1 MWRTLP
7 VSRIRHGASKTAA
20 RLIEKE
26 RAMRTNLLRSTA
38 IMLALIGSMA
48 ASAQD
53 APRDTGPRGPL
64 AGPNPNPPQSAS
76 QPADG
81 TNPVQPVPGAMPDSD
96 TVPSTLSEKNA
107 ADDKLITIAYTFKTL
122 TDEQRRAIYQAL
134 KDQPAGSAFNADI
147 GTELPSSVELKA
159 MPGALVAQVPQTK
172 DYQFAAADNRVLLV
186 SPASRIV
193 VGVFPDAKDLETTG
207 GRHSPRQ

>member
-1 MWRTLP
+1 
-7 VSRIRHGASKTAA
+7 
-20 RLIEKE
+20 
-26 RAMRTNLLRSTA
+26 MRTNLLRSTA
-38 IMLALIGSMA
+38 IMLALVGSMA

-53 APRDTGPRGPL
+53 APRDTGAAIDAGKPSDTGPRGPL
-64 AGPNPNPPQSAS
+64 PGPNANPPQSAQ
-76 QPADG
+76 QPAEAS
-81 TNPVQPVPGAMPDSD
+81 NPVQPVPGAMPGSD

-122 TDEQRRAIYQAL
+122 TGEQRRAIYQAL

-147 GTELPSSVELKA
+147 GAELPSSVELQP
-159 MPGALVAQVPQTK
+159 MPNAVAAQVPQTK
-172 DYQFAAADNRVLLV
+172 GYQFAVADNRVLLV

-207 GRHSPRQ
+207 GRHSPQQ